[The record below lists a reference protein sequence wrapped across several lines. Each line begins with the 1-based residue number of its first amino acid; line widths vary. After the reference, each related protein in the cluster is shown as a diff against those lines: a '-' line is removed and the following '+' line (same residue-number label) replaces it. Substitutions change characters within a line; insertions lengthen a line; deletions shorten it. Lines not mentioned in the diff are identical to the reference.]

1 MPPRRRAAKT
11 ATSATKRPARKT
23 TKTTKAAATKTAPA
37 KRAPGRPRKL
47 EIDPELLERIAGFVE
62 VGVHPERAAVAA
74 GISERTHYLWQRK
87 GLEEREHLEAGGKP
101 RSTYAIFLGY
111 VEAIDKATALAEIDL
126 VKSLKAG
133 GKGSSE
139 ALILLERR
147 FRDRWGAKPAAP
159 PAKGTPAATTPLGQL
174 EERRAARAA
183 GQ

>member
-1 MPPRRRAAKT
+1 MPPRRRAAKKT
-11 ATSATKRPARKT
+11 PAKKSTTTKPAKAAASATKRS
-23 TKTTKAAATKTAPA
+23 
-37 KRAPGRPRKL
+37 PGRPRKL

-74 GISERTHYLWQRK
+74 GISERTHYLWQQK
-87 GLEEREHLEAGGKP
+87 GLEEREHLETGGKP
-101 RSTYAIFLGY
+101 RATYAIFLGY
-111 VEAIDKATALAEIDL
+111 VERIDKATALAEIDL
-126 VKSLKAG
+126 VKSLKGG
-133 GKGSSE
+133 GKGSAE

-147 FRDRWGAKPAAP
+147 FRDRWGAKPTAP